1 VSVPGFED
9 EVVRTWYYT
18 QQTSY
23 DTWNYQTGGNS
34 SSDSRDLYTG
44 SDPFPSIM
52 QDTYSNPCVEYY
64 RHDDVWD
71 EFFGP
76 YTYETDPYQ
85 LAFQAGTDPYNPYPP
100 VE

>member
-9 EVVRTWYYT
+9 EVVRTWYYSGT
-18 QQTSY
+18 TTY
-23 DTWNYQTGGNS
+23 DTWNYRTGGNS
-34 SSDSRDLYTG
+34 SSETLTGYTG
-44 SDPFPSIM
+44 YDPFPSIM

-64 RHDDVWD
+64 RDDGD

-76 YTYETDPYQ
+76 YTYETDPFQ